1 MPKIELLLQCK
12 FTDSNSRHKFYH
24 LFWLWISKHSWM
36 ERQTAKGF
44 HKKCTWGGKDMVISI
59 TCWQI
64 VLFRH
69 GRCYFFL
76 IRAPLKR
83 RTVWNCQTIHFKL
96 VMSKKVR
103 SYFGPAL
110 YCWLYGMLIWN
121 PPLKAASVIFLK
133 RTLKIWATF
142 SWMAVWK
149 PALCDYPWFFNY

>member
-149 PALCDYPWFFNY
+149 PALCD